1 MLQMEIMSES
11 DSDRLSVNRFFSFP
25 STVFLNPMKFSQIQ
39 WKFLQIHPNFLI
51 IEETIRVIMGAYNAS
66 SANSE
71 KFKKQTQ
78 I

>member
-25 STVFLNPMKFSQIQ
+25 SMVFLNPIVLKSNENSFKSIPI
-39 WKFLQIHPNFLI
+39 FPI
-51 IEETIRVIMGAYNAS
+51 IEETIRVIMGAYNAY

-71 KFKKQTQ
+71 KFKKHTQ